1 MFLTLCRPL
10 VNERLR
16 EIIIMHGCV
25 TLRAYCCLLQCSA
38 AENRCDY
45 NQTKLHSRETIYPHL
60 GLFLGTTRPACT
72 VMFPPS
78 CCQNISGGNKI
89 ASWTI
94 ASLRPRS
101 WRATSLTTFNMPG
114 EKTESFRYK
123 FIVSIS
129 DGFIRKVQAALNEL
143 LDLLTLPNS
152 STDYP

>member
-25 TLRAYCCLLQCSA
+25 TLWACLLQCSA

>member
-114 EKTESFRYK
+114 EKTESLVRNLLSKFQTDLSEKFR
-123 FIVSIS
+123 
-129 DGFIRKVQAALNEL
+129 QL
-143 LDLLTLPNS
+143 
-152 STDYP
+152 

>member
-25 TLRAYCCLLQCSA
+25 TLRACLLQCSA

>member
-25 TLRAYCCLLQCSA
+25 TLWACLLQCSA

-101 WRATSLTTFNMPG
+101 WRATSLTIFNMPG